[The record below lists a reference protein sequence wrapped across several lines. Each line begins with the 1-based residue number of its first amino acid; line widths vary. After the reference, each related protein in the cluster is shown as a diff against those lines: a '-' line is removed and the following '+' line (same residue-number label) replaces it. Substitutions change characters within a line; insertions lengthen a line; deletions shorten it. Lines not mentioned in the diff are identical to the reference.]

1 MILVNLLK
9 FKQNSLKQYQIETFI
24 IEITYFQELKLSLY
38 TVPYLE
44 YPRHSVVCFPTVE
57 EIN

>member
-1 MILVNLLK
+1 MVLVNLLK
-9 FKQNSLKQYQIETFI
+9 FKQNSLKQYQIETF